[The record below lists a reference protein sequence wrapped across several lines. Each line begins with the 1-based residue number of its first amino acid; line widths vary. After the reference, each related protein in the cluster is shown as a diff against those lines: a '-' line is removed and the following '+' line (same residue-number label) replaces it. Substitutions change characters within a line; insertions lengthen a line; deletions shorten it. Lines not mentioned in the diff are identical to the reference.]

1 MLSKEQQ
8 NKIEKRRQE
17 YEKELNEKIKGEKV
31 PPQDDKSSVKPTRKP
46 IKIKND
52 ETAYEKYI

>member
-31 PPQDDKSSVKPTRKP
+31 PPQEDKSSVKPT
-46 IKIKND
+46 
-52 ETAYEKYI
+52 

>member
-1 MLSKEQQ
+1 MSSKEQQ
-8 NKIEKRRQE
+8 NTIEKRKQE
-17 YEKELNEKIKGEKV
+17 YEKELNKKIKGEKV
-31 PPQDDKSSVKPTRKP
+31 PPQDDKSSAQPTRKP